1 MLCEQIIA
9 PDFPTLT
16 TSGTVGD
23 AMLIFEDHNLN
34 ALPLLQG
41 EHLMGLLSLEVLQT
55 LDECNS
61 LDSVVVRNISI
72 GSDQHI
78 YIALNTLTQANTG
91 LLPVLDQQQRYLG
104 VITDASILSGLATM
118 LDVHKSGGAI
128 LTIQMKKLDYSLSQL
143 TRLIES
149 GDANIMQLNTYT
161 DMETENIW
169 VNIRLDRMEISD
181 IVSTLQRYEFNVVHF
196 WGNEMY
202 ENELRRNYEALLN
215 YLSI

>member
-55 LDECNS
+55 LDERNS

>member
-16 TSGTVGD
+16 TNSTVGE
-23 AMLIFEDHNLN
+23 AMLVFEDHNLN
-34 ALPLLQG
+34 TLPLVQG
-41 EHLMGLLSLEVLQT
+41 EHLIGLLSLEVLEAM
-55 LDECNS
+55 DERSS
-61 LDSVVVRNISI
+61 LDSVTVRNISI
-72 GSDQHI
+72 ASGQHI
-78 YIALNTLTQANTG
+78 YIALNTLTQASTT
-91 LLPVLDQQQRYLG
+91 LLPVLDQQQQYLG
-104 VITDASILSGLATM
+104 VITAATLLAGIATL
-118 LDVHKSGGAI
+118 LDVHSSGGAI
-128 LTIQMKKLDYSLSQL
+128 ITLQMKKLDYSLSQL

-149 GDANIMQLNTYT
+149 GDANIMQLNTYS
-161 DMETENIW
+161 DEGTENIW

-181 IVSTLQRYEFNVVHF
+181 IISTLQRYEYNVVHF